1 MAERLKAHAWKACV
15 RASVPWVRIPLSP
28 PDPNNPRISITCGF
42 SRLPVCPHFAPRLRC
57 PTLMRHGWF
66 VGRYRHLIL
75 HRRRWIMRLLVVPAD
90 VRSVIGQSVFKI
102 SAGETAE
109 HRVVSEA
116 GAIIGGRRNA
126 SGWHAPRCASSLR
139 RRLRTWLPPTR
150 RGRRLS
156 CPR

>member
-28 PDPNNPRISITCGF
+28 PDPNNPRISITCRF
-42 SRLPVCPHFAPRLRC
+42 SRLPFCPHFAP
-57 PTLMRHGWF
+57 
-66 VGRYRHLIL
+66 V